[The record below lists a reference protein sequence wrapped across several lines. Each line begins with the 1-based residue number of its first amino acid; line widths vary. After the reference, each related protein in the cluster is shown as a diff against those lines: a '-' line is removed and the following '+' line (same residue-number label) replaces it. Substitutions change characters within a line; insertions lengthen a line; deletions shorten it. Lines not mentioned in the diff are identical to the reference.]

1 MKTLQEQYNL
11 IKEAVGVPENII
23 QEGKKL
29 YEIAA
34 SKLKSI
40 STKMDRPYFFENI
53 DIDLN
58 VSDVNFTNLNLIV
71 KVDELEDYEGAAQVF
86 MELLNRFPKKDTTSQ
101 ILSEEVSS
109 LASNQNLLNTASRL
123 GMVANTNPVFLRLTD
138 QAVLGEPLP
147 APIASAQST
156 NLVAN
161 SAMIIESTQINQVT
175 VPASTTEPVAIPIEP
190 VVSSSLIPASP
201 TR

>member
-1 MKTLQEQYNL
+1 MNSLRKSRVSAPVVMILVTGFVAISILHLLLTILTSQS
-11 IKEAVGVPENII
+11 V
-23 QEGKKL
+23 
-29 YEIAA
+29 YEL
-34 SKLKSI
+34 SDLKRE
-40 STKMDRPYFFENI
+40 KR
-53 DIDLN
+53 
-58 VSDVNFTNLNLIV
+58 
-71 KVDELEDYEGAAQVF
+71 ELE
-86 MELLNRFPKKDTTSQ
+86 TTSQ

-138 QAVLGEPLP
+138 QAVLGQPLP

-161 SAMIIESTQINQVT
+161 SAMIIESTQINQVA
-175 VPASTTEPVAIPIEP
+175 VPASATEPVAIPSEP
-190 VVSSSLIPASP
+190 IVSSSLIPASP

>member
-1 MKTLQEQYNL
+1 MILVTGFV
-11 IKEAVGVPENII
+11 AVSILHLLLTILTSQSV
-23 QEGKKL
+23 
-29 YEIAA
+29 YEL
-34 SKLKSI
+34 SDLKRE
-40 STKMDRPYFFENI
+40 KR
-53 DIDLN
+53 
-58 VSDVNFTNLNLIV
+58 
-71 KVDELEDYEGAAQVF
+71 ELE
-86 MELLNRFPKKDTTSQ
+86 TTSQ

-138 QAVLGEPLP
+138 QAVLGQPLP

-161 SAMIIESTQINQVT
+161 SAMIIESTQINQVS
-175 VPASTTEPVAIPIEP
+175 VPASTTEPVAIDTDAT
-190 VVSSSLIPASP
+190 VSTSLIPASP

>member
-1 MKTLQEQYNL
+1 MKSLRKSRLSAPVVMILVTGFVSVSLLHLLLTILTSQS
-11 IKEAVGVPENII
+11 V
-23 QEGKKL
+23 
-29 YEIAA
+29 YEL
-34 SKLKSI
+34 SDLKRE
-40 STKMDRPYFFENI
+40 KR
-53 DIDLN
+53 
-58 VSDVNFTNLNLIV
+58 
-71 KVDELEDYEGAAQVF
+71 EL
-86 MELLNRFPKKDTTSQ
+86 DTTSQ

-138 QAVLGEPLP
+138 QSVLGQPLP

-175 VPASTTEPVAIPIEP
+175 VPASTTEPVAIPTT
-190 VVSSSLIPASP
+190 VSTSLIPASP

>member
-1 MKTLQEQYNL
+1 MNSLRKSRVSAPVVMILVTGFV
-11 IKEAVGVPENII
+11 AVSILHLLLTILTSQSV
-23 QEGKKL
+23 
-29 YEIAA
+29 YEL
-34 SKLKSI
+34 SDLKRE
-40 STKMDRPYFFENI
+40 KR
-53 DIDLN
+53 
-58 VSDVNFTNLNLIV
+58 
-71 KVDELEDYEGAAQVF
+71 ELE
-86 MELLNRFPKKDTTSQ
+86 TTSQ

-138 QAVLGEPLP
+138 QAVLGHPLP
-147 APIASAQST
+147 APIASVQST

-175 VPASTTEPVAIPIEP
+175 VPASTTEPVAIPLEP
-190 VVSSSLIPASP
+190 VASSSLIPASP

>member
-1 MKTLQEQYNL
+1 MKSLRKSRLRAPVVMILVTGFV
-11 IKEAVGVPENII
+11 AVSLMHLLLTILTSQSV
-23 QEGKKL
+23 
-29 YEIAA
+29 YELAD
-34 SKLKSI
+34 LKRE
-40 STKMDRPYFFENI
+40 KR
-53 DIDLN
+53 
-58 VSDVNFTNLNLIV
+58 
-71 KVDELEDYEGAAQVF
+71 EL
-86 MELLNRFPKKDTTSQ
+86 DTTSQ

-138 QAVLGEPLP
+138 QSILGQPLP
-147 APIASAQST
+147 APIATAQST

-175 VPASTTEPVAIPIEP
+175 APASTTEPEAIPAT
-190 VVSSSLIPASP
+190 VSTSLIPASP

>member
-1 MKTLQEQYNL
+1 MNSLRKSRVSAPVVMILVAGFVAISILHLLLTILTSQS
-11 IKEAVGVPENII
+11 V
-23 QEGKKL
+23 
-29 YEIAA
+29 YEL
-34 SKLKSI
+34 SDLKRE
-40 STKMDRPYFFENI
+40 KR
-53 DIDLN
+53 
-58 VSDVNFTNLNLIV
+58 
-71 KVDELEDYEGAAQVF
+71 ELE
-86 MELLNRFPKKDTTSQ
+86 TTSQ

-138 QAVLGEPLP
+138 QAMLGQPLP

-175 VPASTTEPVAIPIEP
+175 VPASATEPVAIRSEPI
-190 VVSSSLIPASP
+190 VSSSLIPASP

>member
-1 MKTLQEQYNL
+1 
-11 IKEAVGVPENII
+11 V
-23 QEGKKL
+23 
-29 YEIAA
+29 YEL
-34 SKLKSI
+34 SDLKRE
-40 STKMDRPYFFENI
+40 KR
-53 DIDLN
+53 
-58 VSDVNFTNLNLIV
+58 
-71 KVDELEDYEGAAQVF
+71 ELE
-86 MELLNRFPKKDTTSQ
+86 TTSQ

-138 QAVLGEPLP
+138 QAVLGQPLP

-175 VPASTTEPVAIPIEP
+175 VPASATEPVAIPSEP
-190 VVSSSLIPASP
+190 IVSSSLIPASP

>member
-1 MKTLQEQYNL
+1 MNSLRKSRVSAPVVMILVTGFV
-11 IKEAVGVPENII
+11 AVSILHLLLTILTSQSV
-23 QEGKKL
+23 
-29 YEIAA
+29 YEL
-34 SKLKSI
+34 SDLKRE
-40 STKMDRPYFFENI
+40 KR
-53 DIDLN
+53 
-58 VSDVNFTNLNLIV
+58 
-71 KVDELEDYEGAAQVF
+71 ELE
-86 MELLNRFPKKDTTSQ
+86 TTSQ

-123 GMVANTNPVFLRLTD
+123 DMVANTNPVFLRLTD
-138 QAVLGEPLP
+138 QAVLGQPLP

-161 SAMIIESTQINQVT
+161 SAMIIESTQINQMT
-175 VPASTTEPVAIPIEP
+175 VPASTTEPVAIPVAP

>member
-1 MKTLQEQYNL
+1 MNSLRKSRVSAPVVMILVTGFV
-11 IKEAVGVPENII
+11 AVSLLHLLLTILTSQSV
-23 QEGKKL
+23 
-29 YEIAA
+29 YEL
-34 SKLKSI
+34 SDLKRE
-40 STKMDRPYFFENI
+40 KR
-53 DIDLN
+53 
-58 VSDVNFTNLNLIV
+58 
-71 KVDELEDYEGAAQVF
+71 ELE
-86 MELLNRFPKKDTTSQ
+86 TTSQ

-138 QAVLGEPLP
+138 QAVLGQPLP

-175 VPASTTEPVAIPIEP
+175 VPASTSEPEVIPMDP
-190 VVSSSLIPASP
+190 VVSTSLIPASP

>member
-1 MKTLQEQYNL
+1 MSNKGRRAGNPSRNSCKPALCFSALASGGKNQESSMNSLRKSRVSAPVVMILVTGFVAISILHLLLTILTSQS
-11 IKEAVGVPENII
+11 V
-23 QEGKKL
+23 
-29 YEIAA
+29 YEL
-34 SKLKSI
+34 SDLKRE
-40 STKMDRPYFFENI
+40 KR
-53 DIDLN
+53 
-58 VSDVNFTNLNLIV
+58 
-71 KVDELEDYEGAAQVF
+71 ELE
-86 MELLNRFPKKDTTSQ
+86 TTSQ

-138 QAVLGEPLP
+138 QAVLGQPLP

-161 SAMIIESTQINQVT
+161 AAMIIESTQINQVT
-175 VPASTTEPVAIPIEP
+175 VPASATEPVAIPLEP

>member
-1 MKTLQEQYNL
+1 MNSLRKSRVSAPVVMILVTGFVAISILHLLLTILTSQS
-11 IKEAVGVPENII
+11 V
-23 QEGKKL
+23 
-29 YEIAA
+29 YEL
-34 SKLKSI
+34 SDLKRE
-40 STKMDRPYFFENI
+40 KR
-53 DIDLN
+53 
-58 VSDVNFTNLNLIV
+58 
-71 KVDELEDYEGAAQVF
+71 ELE
-86 MELLNRFPKKDTTSQ
+86 TTSQ

-138 QAVLGEPLP
+138 QAVLGQPLP

-161 SAMIIESTQINQVT
+161 AAMIIESTQINQVT
-175 VPASTTEPVAIPIEP
+175 VPASATEPVAIPLEP

>member
-1 MKTLQEQYNL
+1 MILV
-11 IKEAVGVPENII
+11 IGFVAVSILHLLLTILTSQSV
-23 QEGKKL
+23 
-29 YEIAA
+29 YELAD
-34 SKLKSI
+34 LKRE
-40 STKMDRPYFFENI
+40 KR
-53 DIDLN
+53 
-58 VSDVNFTNLNLIV
+58 
-71 KVDELEDYEGAAQVF
+71 ELE
-86 MELLNRFPKKDTTSQ
+86 TTSQ

-123 GMVANTNPVFLRLTD
+123 GMVENTNPVFLRLTD
-138 QAVLGEPLP
+138 QAVLGQPLP

-175 VPASTTEPVAIPIEP
+175 VPASTSEPEVIPMDP
-190 VVSSSLIPASP
+190 VVSTSLIPASP